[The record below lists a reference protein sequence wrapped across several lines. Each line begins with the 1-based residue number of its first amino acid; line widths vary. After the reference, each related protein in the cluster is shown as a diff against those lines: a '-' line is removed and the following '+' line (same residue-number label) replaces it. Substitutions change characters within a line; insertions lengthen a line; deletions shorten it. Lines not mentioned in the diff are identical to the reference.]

1 MKISVTV
8 QHDKYDLTLTMNDDQ
23 SKELF
28 LADYLEFLK
37 TSIQA
42 AGFSYVI
49 DLAAMTSDGT
59 VMPATESIDHWYR
72 AFVPET
78 RPNKR
83 NKK

>member
-8 QHDKYDLTLTMNDDQ
+8 QHDKYDLTLTMSESQ
-23 SKELF
+23 SQELF

-59 VMPATESIDHWYR
+59 VVPATESIDCWHG
-72 AFVPET
+72 AFVSNVIT
-78 RPNKR
+78 T
-83 NKK
+83 KKGKK

>member
-8 QHDKYDLTLTMNDDQ
+8 QHDKYDLTLTMNEDQ
-23 SKELF
+23 TQELY
-28 LADYLEFLK
+28 LSDYLEFLK

-59 VMPATESIDHWYR
+59 VMPANESIECWQR
-72 AFVPET
+72 AFAPDAPAKT
-78 RPNKR
+78 RG
-83 NKK
+83 KK